1 MPQPASLAPPPTT
14 SPRIVLR
21 QLSKYFDRF
30 VALNQ
35 LEMSIERGEFVVVLG
50 RNGAGK
56 TTLLRTLALLLSPSQ
71 GELLYDGCPARTL
84 DSSFRRRLGF
94 VGHETFLYDE
104 LTAEENLLFTARLFA
119 LPTPARRVAQ
129 VLEEME
135 LADRRRSLV
144 RSLSRGLKQRLSL
157 ARAWL
162 HEPALLLLDEPATG
176 LDVPTRTRLHEWLA
190 AVALLV
196 AVERSAMAG
205 VAAGLIM
212 SAGLGLYSFSRL
224 AHKTSLTGPLGRL
237 AGLCRQ
243 WLMKIGVWH
252 D

>member
-14 SPRIVLR
+14 SPRIALR
-21 QLSKYFDRF
+21 DLSKYFDRF
-30 VALNQ
+30 VALSR
-35 LEMSIERGEFVVVLG
+35 LELSIEPGEFVVVLG

-56 TTLLRTLALLLSPSQ
+56 TTLLRTLALLLAPSR
-71 GELLYDGCPARTL
+71 GELLYDGCPARAL
-84 DSSFRRRLGF
+84 DSSFRSRLGF

-119 LPTPARRVAQ
+119 LREPVRRVAE

-135 LADRRRSLV
+135 LTDRARSLV

-162 HEPALLLLDEPATG
+162 HEPPLLLLDEPVTG

-190 AVALLV
+190 TCHRSGRTVVLSSHDLSESLGAATRILLL
-196 AVERSAMAG
+196 E
-205 VAAGLIM
+205 
-212 SAGLGLYSFSRL
+212 
-224 AHKTSLTGPLGRL
+224 KGRL
-237 AGLCRQ
+237 AFDGPNNPARPAEMRARLAAAA
-243 WLMKIGVWH
+243 G
-252 D
+252 